1 MQAMAAEGIVS
12 TLDQMDSDIISRLK
26 TPDGALVLLPYPT
39 VTVDMGQYLA
49 RMKTPLG
56 DRGAVDGLRVGARH
70 RGARRS
76 RARGNDSRDRH
87 PPVRRRHARWSSGHA
102 ARACALKKDDMVWLT
117 DTDAILKAAV
127 PK

>member
-49 RMKTPLG
+49 RMKTPSEIEALW
-56 DRGAVDGLRVGARH
+56 VDYVSELATEARADPG
-70 RGARRS
+70 REATTVVIGS
-76 RARGNDSRDRH
+76 TI
-87 PPVRRRHARWSSGHA
+87 RRRYPRWSSGHA
-102 ARACALKKDDMVWLT
+102 ARACA
-117 DTDAILKAAV
+117 AQER
-127 PK
+127 